1 MFAAYISQDMFTHS
15 PPHTRNSSSP
25 THSFR
30 NPTKCSV
37 TNRHS
42 KLVYILVGKLK
53 IQYTVYT
60 IKPCNATKKQKITR
74 MWANAQPDGR
84 PAEHRWRPLFNAAK
98 FA

>member
-1 MFAAYISQDMFTHS
+1 MQHILAKICLHIT
-15 PPHTRNSSSP
+15 PPHPRNSNSP

-30 NPTKCSV
+30 NPTKCSE

-60 IKPCNATKKQKITR
+60 IKTVQRYEKAEDNNDNRNDSAT
-74 MWANAQPDGR
+74 P
-84 PAEHRWRPLFNAAK
+84 
-98 FA
+98 